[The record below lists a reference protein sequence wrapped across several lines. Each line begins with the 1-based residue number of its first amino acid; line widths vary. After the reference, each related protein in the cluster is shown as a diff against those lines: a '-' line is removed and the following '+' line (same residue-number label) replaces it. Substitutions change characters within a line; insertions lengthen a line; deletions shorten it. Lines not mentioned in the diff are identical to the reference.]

1 VSWTLTTTGGGG
13 FEKGMILDISGKQ
26 HKILRVV
33 SASEVV
39 VRRTFR
45 QWLSDVWNVV
55 FFWVFD

>member
-1 VSWTLTTTGGGG
+1 VSFTLTTSGGTG
-13 FEKGMILDISGKQ
+13 FEKGMILDINGRWY
-26 HKILRVV
+26 KIVRVV

-45 QWLSDVWNVV
+45 QWLSDVWDAI